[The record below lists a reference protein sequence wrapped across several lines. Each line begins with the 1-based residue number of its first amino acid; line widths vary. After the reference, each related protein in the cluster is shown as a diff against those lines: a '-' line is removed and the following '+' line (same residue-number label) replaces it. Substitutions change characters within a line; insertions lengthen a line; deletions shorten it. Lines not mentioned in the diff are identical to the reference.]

1 MFFQDGAAGHAA
13 PPQVSDDH
21 YVIQARRGGERLNE
35 HSVAQSAEF
44 HLRPVPTHS
53 ERPSET
59 ASTKE
64 PRRADGPAEGTV
76 VVPKRLVVELNKRS
90 SADLA
95 WLVETEELNKT
106 TIVNRAIQVYATVIE
121 AQLKGRSIA
130 IVDTETGEGE
140 TIRIF

>member
-1 MFFQDGAAGHAA
+1 M
-13 PPQVSDDH
+13 
-21 YVIQARRGGERLNE
+21 
-35 HSVAQSAEF
+35 
-44 HLRPVPTHS
+44 
-53 ERPSET
+53 
-59 ASTKE
+59 
-64 PRRADGPAEGTV
+64 
-76 VVPKRLVVELNKRS
+76 VPKRLVVELNKRS